1 MHPTRIKI
9 CGVSFFAEPRKTFW
23 RTSTQTSP
31 KSLSLLWL
39 RTTLRS
45 SQARQRACTHGLLLT
60 MHSTAFHIHLVKVSD
75 PTCFSAPSICH
86 SQDFVVCVCVLCCVV
101 LCCVCVIWVSQ
112 AYYFMLLLCT
122 ICVFPYTTCYPFPD
136 KNKIKTESFNFTCTQ
151 SGHIFCK

>member
-1 MHPTRIKI
+1 MW
-9 CGVSFFAEPRKTFW
+9 CVLFFAEPRTTFS

-45 SQARQRACTHGLLLT
+45 SQARQRACTHGSLLT

-86 SQDFVVCVCVLCCVV
+86 SQDFVVCVCCVV
-101 LCCVCVIWVSQ
+101 WSECHKHITSCYFYALFVFFPTPPVI
-112 AYYFMLLLCT
+112 AFLT
-122 ICVFPYTTCYPFPD
+122 
-136 KNKIKTESFNFTCTQ
+136 KIKTESFNFTCTQ
-151 SGHIFCK
+151 SEHIFFQIKARQALV